1 MKRCIPCKSTHT
13 HTHTH
18 THGYFKKQKGVTLT
32 VLVITIVVL
41 LVIASIVLVN
51 SNAGSEQRAL
61 NNMYNDIR
69 ILDGKIALYYEKN
82 KELPIIYDSES
93 GKAKIALYFEK
104 YDELKQE
111 YDGSTDKTVI
121 EQQLRDNKRNIN
133 DNEVYYVIDISK
145 LDNINLSY
153 AERENEEE
161 YTYVINEKSHTI
173 YYLPGVALKDA
184 TYYKL
189 PIEYEDIIV
198 NSKCTVTYEPGE
210 HGTFTPEIY
219 KNLNYGDETPEFQG
233 ELNSDDETM
242 VFAGWLNKNTNE
254 MGVKEIVESNVTYI
268 AQWASLE
275 QELRF
280 ELFGGK
286 NAEENIE
293 ITSYILGK
301 EKRIYTPQKY
311 QKNISINIDCDIY
324 IFAGWY
330 LDQEFNKELKYR
342 FSESE
347 EKEYYI
353 PEEGIYPSNVLYAKW
368 IAPAAKIIKKGDP
381 SLKPNIK
388 YEFDYTGEY
397 QEFVV
402 PITGTYKIEA
412 WGAAGGYSLKN
423 NQRGVQG
430 GNGGYTSGNIE
441 LKMGETLYIYV
452 GNKGEDGSY
461 QKDAEASFNGGGLG
475 TWDHEDDEA
484 AGAGGGAT
492 DIRLVSGEWNDFESL
507 KSRIMV
513 AGGGGGASWNT
524 KGGSAGGLTG
534 YAVNKNT
541 TGGSQTGGYK
551 FGIGQD
557 GYGTGDS
564 DGVAGAGGGYYG
576 GTASD
581 SHYSGVYESA
591 AGGSSFISGHEGCD
605 AIDELSTEDNI
616 IHTSQNI
623 HYSGRKFTNTE
634 MIDGEDSNMPSK
646 DGEGTITGNS
656 ENGYVKITLTEDYIE
671 TEEYYGTLYEAIK
684 DCKNNEEEATQI
696 VILRDISEVN
706 EIDENKNILIDLN
719 GRTISSIKPTI
730 TVKNGTLTIV
740 DKLHKN
746 GTIVSEKGV
755 AIDINENGIL
765 NLGIDDKDVWT
776 TSPII
781 EGENYGVNN
790 KGTFNYY
797 DGKIIGKIAINGEVN
812 DLPYLKNPGIT
823 NINNKQV
830 ATLVTIVDAEAT
842 IGKKTFNKLE
852 SAIAYAN
859 TKIAEDGSQVE
870 IVIVKELLKENDI
883 AVSKDK
889 NIKLNLNG
897 FLITLKA
904 CINNKGNLEIVDT
917 TENNAGKITSDI
929 TTPIINENNLIIS
942 SGNITGTSSATV
954 AIENKEKGK
963 IIVNGGNVNS
973 VNYAIV
979 SNDTSTVVVN
989 GGTLKAYG
997 AIKLNNTSNLVVNDG
1012 TLSGTKWGTINV
1024 YSTGNIEING
1034 GNIISSEDD
1043 TIIQNTPAV
1052 ITVNGGILQ
1061 ARKQGIHS
1069 LVTAEIV
1076 IKGGTIQGGDA
1087 GIYNEKD
1094 SKINILGG
1102 NIKTIKNF
1110 AKGNITIDDGT
1121 IEGSYMAIQNR
1132 ASGTIT
1138 INGGNVYAKDWE
1150 AIENYSNGT
1159 IIVNGGTIQ
1168 GRSAISDK
1176 NSAGTIIVTGGN
1188 LIGTYSS
1195 ESCGGIYIDI
1205 YKEGNS
1211 GTVKISGGTIVGA
1224 SYGIKNSLSSKMIIT
1239 GGNIVGN
1246 NNSGIYNDS
1255 GDIILGEKDGK
1266 VQQEQLAISGKI
1278 YGVYSK
1284 SGTIYLY
1291 DGNFVGETDKSIA
1304 GYIGE
1309 KEENTYLNIEEIENL
1324 KEKAYLSD
1332 KVKVAAIGTTEYFSL
1347 QEAIDASLQG
1357 DTIKLLKNIAVVDEL
1372 VCGESKKIKLDLC
1385 GYKILTYK
1393 NIINNGEIEI
1403 IDTSENVTGTIISSK
1418 EVINN
1423 NKLVINSI
1431 KVKVSVA
1438 ETPIINQGNL
1448 EINSGSITGETYGV
1462 KLQENGTLK
1471 MTGGEITGTNY
1482 GIYNETAGNI
1492 EILGGTVKASIG
1504 IYNNVEG
1511 KVTIENA
1518 TIGTC
1523 GKYGIHNKAGGKIEI
1538 NSGEVIAHG
1547 SYDRGI
1553 LNEGDGT
1560 VIINDGTISSQGNYS
1575 SGSWSY
1581 DEYPGITIDNQGTG
1595 LVEING
1601 GVIKQIGIGTSTIN
1615 NKNGTI
1621 RVTGGTIE
1629 KANNKYGIENEE
1641 SGTVQIEGGTLTS
1654 AGIGIYNEKTEGV
1667 ITMTGGTIT
1676 SKEDGINN
1684 INAGSITITGGTI
1697 TSENK
1702 IGINNASTGKVV
1714 IGEKGGEVS
1723 TTNPTITGKTYGI
1736 SSEKVSFDFYDGIII
1751 GATSQSI
1758 NGSLNEIEPG
1768 YDVIKENREDD
1779 TESATLQKLPIARIV
1794 STGKEYYQISDAVL
1808 EVPENTKETI
1818 QILRIKQTLASDN
1831 KVIIGENQDITI
1843 DLNGYEIS
1851 TDIEEFIQNNGKLT
1865 ITDSSEEVTGKI
1877 KSYSTKP
1884 VVNNIG
1890 AKLIIEK
1897 GTISATG
1904 EIVINNKGNL
1914 TIKEGIVTG
1923 GTNGVKIQENG
1934 TLKMAGGKITGTNY
1948 GIYNETA
1955 GDIEILGGTV
1965 KASIGIYNNVEGKVT
1980 IENATIGT
1988 CGKYGIHNKA
1998 GGKIE
2003 INSGEVIAHGSYD
2016 RGILNE
2022 GDGTVIIN
2030 DGTISSQGNYSS
2042 GSWSYYEY
2050 PGIAIDNQGTGLVE
2064 INGGVI
2070 KQIGVGTSTINNKN
2084 GTIRVKGGTIEK
2096 ANYRYGIKNEET
2108 GTVQIEGGTLTSAGI
2123 GIYNEKTEGVIT
2135 MTGGTITSKEDGIN
2149 NVNAGSITITGGT
2162 ITSENKIGINNAS
2175 TGKVVIGEEDGEVSI
2190 TSPAITGKTYGI
2202 SSTNATFD
2210 FYDGVIIGETA
2221 AIEGLTGDVEEYYEV
2236 RITNGGTKAFLTL
2249 KGSTFEQVASIGN
2262 VYYDSIKEAVNAVQT
2277 SATIKI
2283 HKEIELSEQIII
2295 PAGKNITIDL
2305 QTNTIT
2311 YIGDGPAI
2319 IIESGA
2325 RLTIIDSE
2333 ELGETDTIYS
2343 KIENLS
2349 GVAIKNEGTLCIG
2362 EDDGI
2367 EYTNSPRIIGS
2378 PAIQNTG
2385 TLNKYDGVIT
2395 DL

>member
-1 MKRCIPCKSTHT
+1 MNYYKYPQRLL
-13 HTHTH
+13 
-18 THGYFKKQKGVTLT
+18 KKLNSESGVTLT
-32 VLVITIVVL
+32 ILVITIVVL
-41 LVIASIVLVN
+41 LIIASIVLVN

-69 ILDGKIALYYEKN
+69 ALDGKIAVYYEKN
-82 KELPIIYDSES
+82 KELPVLYDES
-93 GKAKIALYFEK
+93 GKAKVALYFEK
-104 YDELKQE
+104 YDELKPE
-111 YDGSTDKTVI
+111 YDKSIDKTVI
-121 EQQLRDNKRNIN
+121 KQQLRDTERNIN
-133 DNEVYYVIDISK
+133 DNEVYYVIDTSK

-153 AERENEEE
+153 AERENEE

-198 NSKCTVTYEPGE
+198 NQKYTVKYVVN
-210 HGTFTPEIY
+210 GTVVQKTG
-219 KNLNYGDETPEFQG
+219 NLNYGDKTPSAPEVTDIEEGYAFVG
-233 ELNSDDETM
+233 WMPESDKTIVLKSEDIEEILVEHDETYT
-242 VFAGWLNKNTNE
+242 AQIKDKNQ
-254 MGVKEIVESNVTYI
+254 EITYD
-268 AQWASLE
+268 
-275 QELRF
+275 
-280 ELFGGK
+280 LFGGENNENNTEGYIIGERK
-286 NAEENIE
+286 EILNPAYVQKGRNFENEEDTSGIDYTLNEEN
-293 ITSYILGK
+293 L
-301 EKRIYTPQKY
+301 EK
-311 QKNISINIDCDIY
+311 CDEY
-324 IFAGWY
+324 IFDGWY
-330 LDQEFNKELKYR
+330 LDKDYKIELPKD
-342 FSESE
+342 SE
-347 EKEYYI
+347 ENYYI
-353 PEEGIYPSNVLYAKW
+353 PEEGIYPNTILYAKW
-368 IAPAAKIIKKGDP
+368 SAPAAKVIYNEMQP
-381 SLKPNIK
+381 V
-388 YEFDYTGEY
+388 YEFNYTGDV
-397 QEFVV
+397 QEFIV
-402 PITGTYKIEA
+402 PADGTYKIEA
-412 WGAAGGYSLKN
+412 WGAAGGYSLN
-423 NQRGVQG
+423 NNKKGSQG
-430 GNGGYTSGNIE
+430 GNGGYTSGKIE
-441 LKMGETLYIYV
+441 LKRGEILYIYV
-452 GNKGEDGSY
+452 GKKGEDGTY
-461 QKDAEASFNGGGLG
+461 QKDSEASFNGGGLG

-534 YAVNKNT
+534 YIANKNT
-541 TGGSQTGGYK
+541 IAGSQTGGYK

-581 SHYSGVYESA
+581 SHYSTVYESA

-1581 DEYPGITIDNQGTG
+1581 YEYPGITIDNQGTG

-1723 TTNPTITGKTYGI
+1723 TTNPAITGKTYGI
-1736 SSEKVSFDFYDGIII
+1736 SSEKASFDFYDGIII

-1890 AKLIIEK
+1890 AELIIEK

-1904 EIVINNKGNL
+1904 EIVINNKENL

-1934 TLKMAGGKITGTNY
+1934 TLKMTGGKITGTNY

-1955 GDIEILGGTV
+1955 GNIEILGGTV

-2362 EDDGI
+2362 ENDGI